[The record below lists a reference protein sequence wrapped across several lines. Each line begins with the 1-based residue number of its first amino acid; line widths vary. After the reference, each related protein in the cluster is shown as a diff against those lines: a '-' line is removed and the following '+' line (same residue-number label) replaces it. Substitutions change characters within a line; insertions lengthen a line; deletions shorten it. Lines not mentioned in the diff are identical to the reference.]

1 MGIDVSPAQ
10 RIEDMIRV
18 TEFCIDLLKENEEHH
33 GEVSHKRNASNKN
46 WHDASFL
53 SSFLCRI
60 VYFMKMTGIIGQM
73 GSLKMVHWTSMHHI
87 LRATLMHKGLSFW

>member
-33 GEVSHKRNASNKN
+33 GEVRGPEGLRNAFS
-46 WHDASFL
+46 DTFL
-53 SSFLCRI
+53 SFFIPKLI
-60 VYFMKMTGIIGQM
+60 F
-73 GSLKMVHWTSMHHI
+73 
-87 LRATLMHKGLSFW
+87 